1 MIHMTLK
8 VTPYV
13 YEQRYLDAAFRTK
26 ISNKLLLPKR
36 CTTILRSH
44 CWKSTKMFNVP
55 TEIYN
60 VDTRE
65 MLNLHSVLLDICI
78 LSLLS
83 SNVQA
88 VKSQNYH
95 TFQIPNS
102 NSVFQNQFLDPRDG
116 SLYIGGL
123 NYIYK
128 LNSDLHLI
136 QSEQTGPVDDS
147 PECRP
152 PPFSCSEP
160 KTTTDNYNKVIL
172 VLQNSLITCGSIY
185 QGTCRIRDPGS
196 LNVTYGDSKREVVPN
211 TPSGLAVAF
220 IANRVTER
228 VLYVASSYGDWL
240 RDVPTVSARLI
251 SRSPPDDQLFKV
263 TSDEVTHAEIPI
275 SRTVLDGSPA
285 VQPFNISYIYGFT
298 SGQFSYFAASQPRDF
313 STISRYTSKLVR
325 LCHGDPDFNSYIE
338 LPLVCAGMN
347 EDDDYN
353 LIQSAH
359 LASLS
364 LDGDEV
370 KDVLVASFSKSE
382 SLTSPTPSSES
393 AICIYSV
400 DDINQAFYDRRIHC
414 TKQGSDNTEISWAG
428 STACSDTEPLF
439 DFISQSSPADYCHTF
454 EIQSPLGG
462 DNRAIIISARPVY
475 ESTNYITAVA
485 AVQHLETPIIFI
497 GGNSGNIKKLRLD
510 GSSAE
515 VYESLDLHET
525 PVIRNGLLLS
535 EDREFIFITSE
546 DQITKVPV
554 EECHK
559 FTTCEECHMAEDP
572 YCGWCSLQTECTR
585 RTDSQCQGSQN
596 GTSLRWLSG
605 EDDCLEITGVTPKF
619 AHAGTTTK
627 LTVVVS
633 NLPNISNG
641 SLTFT
646 FLEGATLHRSQPVII
661 MADISTFT
669 CNTPVNF
676 TVKNTGF
683 LTVELLLLYEENEQ
697 THTIASVPF
706 EFYDCAII
714 SFCSECAGNKYG
726 CKWCLHSNQCID
738 EAQSCSKSDYITT
751 RTSCPLIRRTEEV
764 LIPAGQS
771 QELQFEG
778 INLPNNTFQFSC
790 QIQYTGLQRHIIPA
804 SIVDDQI
811 RCQTNLY
818 NYSSTAESI
827 SGSVI
832 IFWGNFPIDMEGNLT
847 VTINKCNRMAVT
859 ILDGESKQTCGM
871 CLIVDQRYGC
881 SWCPSMNDC
890 LSLVDS
896 HTCPT
901 NELLEQ
907 GNTCPN
913 PTITSFFPTSGHVS
927 GGTRI
932 AIHGYNLGFAPSDI
946 TTVSVAGILC
956 TDSEY
961 NSPQLLYCTTGSTLQ
976 ILSGKVVVRFSNNQ
990 LLPAQSEQTFSYVR
1004 PRVLFVYPARGPRSG
1019 GTRLVIRGRKL
1030 DSGLTR
1036 TVMIS
1041 TAPCVPGDG
1050 YSCKI
1055 EENNSDE
1062 IICRTGSASVTDNL
1076 LLSVNFDLGCEY
1088 NGDTFAYLGDPIVD
1102 SFDRLSSIASGGLD
1116 LPILGESFDIIQTA
1130 RLEVRIGSDTVS
1142 GDCSNCSDSTMK
1154 LICKSPNI
1162 SVAQTDYPLLLPT
1175 SNFSLYM
1182 DGVTRYINFGMFFPG
1197 SLKTAFEFVEDPVY
1211 YLLPSAENIIK
1222 VPNEFQGQYNITIQG
1237 DNLTLASNSEDVSVI
1252 IGGKACFVSN
1262 LFINYLIC
1270 QSPKLSEGVHQVQVQ
1285 HGNLNFV
1292 VGHVEY
1298 LGPDQTLAL
1307 PILIIV
1313 ILPCALTVVLFCFCL
1328 LVLYHLKA
1336 TNRCSLSVLHTYY
1349 YKDSRQKS
1357 RKTGMNDDNVSDH
1370 TYCSLSISSTAAT
1383 DAQPPTLPERNRAK
1397 ELFQLKSRFQLILEN
1412 PAQRKSGPDIS
1423 LETGKEQQLPIHPK
1437 RNMSRV
1443 IEETHES
1450 DRKQQRPTISE
1461 EDDEYSKRIYND
1473 HCVSTPVDNLNEDA
1487 AAKSLTQV
1495 EEVKNNPY
1503 SHHIQSNNSRHTTGD

>member
-1 MIHMTLK
+1 MIFLH
-8 VTPYV
+8 
-13 YEQRYLDAAFRTK
+13 
-26 ISNKLLLPKR
+26 
-36 CTTILRSH
+36 RSH
-44 CWKSTKMFNVP
+44 CWKSTKMFTVP
-55 TEIYN
+55 TEIDN
-60 VDTRE
+60 VNTRQ
-65 MLNLHSVLLDICI
+65 MLKLHSVLLDICI

-88 VKSQNYH
+88 VKSQNDH
-95 TFQIPNS
+95 TFQIPNH
-102 NSVFQNQFLDPRDG
+102 NSVFQNQFLDPSDG
-116 SLYIGGL
+116 SLFIGGL

-136 QSEQTGPVDDS
+136 QSAQTGPVDDS

-152 PPFSCSEP
+152 PRFSCAEP
-160 KTTTDNYNKVIL
+160 KTTTDNYNKVI
-172 VLQNSLITCGSIY
+172 VVHQNSLITCGSIY

-196 LNVTYGDSKREVVPN
+196 LNVTYGDSIREVVPN

-220 IANRVTER
+220 IANGATES

-240 RDVPTVSARLI
+240 RDVPTVSTRLI

-263 TSDEVTHAEIPI
+263 TSEDAELTIPQT
-275 SRTVLDGSPA
+275 SLDGSPA
-285 VQPFNISYIYGFT
+285 DQPFNISYIYGFT
-298 SGQFSYFAASQPRDF
+298 SGQFSYFVASQPKEF

-325 LCHGDPDFNSYIE
+325 LCHGDPDFKSYIE
-338 LPLVCAGMN
+338 LPLVCDGMT
-347 EDDDYN
+347 EDEDYN

-364 LDGDEV
+364 LDGDEEL

-382 SLTSPTPSSES
+382 SPTSPTPSSES

-400 DDINQAFYDRRIHC
+400 DDINQAFYYRRLNC
-414 TKQGSDNTEISWAG
+414 SQQGTDNTEISWAG
-428 STACSDTEPLF
+428 SRECSNNQFLF
-439 DFISQSSPADYCHTF
+439 SFISQSSPADYCHTF
-454 EIQSPLGG
+454 ETQRPLGG
-462 DNRAIIISARPVY
+462 DNRATIISASPVY
-475 ESTNYITAVA
+475 ESTNYFTAVA
-485 AVQHLETPIIFI
+485 AVQHFETPIIFT
-497 GGNSGNIKKLRLD
+497 GGYSGNFKKLRLN

-515 VYESLDLHET
+515 VYESLDFHET
-525 PVIRNGLLLS
+525 PVIRNGLLIS

-559 FTTCEECHMAEDP
+559 FTTCEECHMTEDP

-585 RTDSQCQGSQN
+585 RIDSQCQGSQN
-596 GTSLRWLSG
+596 GTSLRWLSS

-619 AHAGTTTK
+619 APSRTTTN

-633 NLPNISNG
+633 NLPPISSG
-641 SLTFT
+641 SLTCK

-661 MADISTFT
+661 MADISTIT
-669 CNTPVNF
+669 CNTPVNI

-683 LTVELLLLYEENEQ
+683 LTVELQLLYEENGQ
-697 THTIASVPF
+697 THTVASVPF
-706 EFYDCAII
+706 QFYDCAII
-714 SFCSECAGNKYG
+714 TFCSECAGNKHG
-726 CKWCLHSNQCID
+726 CKWSLYSNQCID
-738 EAQSCSKSDYITT
+738 ETQNCSISDCITI
-751 RTSCPLIRRTEEV
+751 RTSCPLIRTTEEV

-771 QELQFEG
+771 KELQFEG
-778 INLPNNTFQFSC
+778 INLPNNSFQFSC
-790 QIQYTGLQRHIIPA
+790 QIKYTGLQRHIIPA

-811 RCQTNLY
+811 RCETNLY

-827 SGSVI
+827 SGSVV

-847 VTINKCNRMAVT
+847 VTIYKCNRMAVT
-859 ILDGESKQTCGM
+859 ILNGESKPTCGM

-881 SWCPSMNDC
+881 SWCPTLNDC
-890 LSLVDS
+890 LSPMDANI
-896 HTCPT
+896 CPT

-913 PTITSFFPTSGHVS
+913 PTITSFFPTSGHVY

-932 AIHGYNLGFAPSDI
+932 AIKGYNLGFVPSDI

-961 NSPQLLYCTTGSTLQ
+961 NSPQLLYCTTSSTLQ
-976 ILSGKVVVRFSNNQ
+976 ILSGKVVVQFSNNQ

-1004 PRVLFVYPARGPRSG
+1004 PTVRSVYPTRGPRSG

-1036 TVMIS
+1036 TVMMS
-1041 TAPCVPGDG
+1041 TAPCVPSDG

-1055 EENNSDE
+1055 EENGSDK

-1088 NGDTFAYLGDPIVD
+1088 NGDTFAYLQDPIVD

-1116 LPILGESFDIIQTA
+1116 LPIFGESFHIIQTA
-1130 RLEVRIGSDTVS
+1130 RLEVRIRSDTVS
-1142 GDCSNCSDSTMK
+1142 VDCSNCSDSTMK

-1211 YLLPSAENIIK
+1211 YLLPSAKNIIK

-1270 QSPKLSEGVHQVQVQ
+1270 QPPKLSEGVHQVQYS
-1285 HGNLNFV
+1285 G
-1292 VGHVEY
+1292 
-1298 LGPDQTLAL
+1298 
-1307 PILIIV
+1307 
-1313 ILPCALTVVLFCFCL
+1313 
-1328 LVLYHLKA
+1328 
-1336 TNRCSLSVLHTYY
+1336 NRCTTTNT
-1349 YKDSRQKS
+1349 SRE
-1357 RKTGMNDDNVSDH
+1357 N
-1370 TYCSLSISSTAAT
+1370 SS
-1383 DAQPPTLPERNRAK
+1383 N
-1397 ELFQLKSRFQLILEN
+1397 
-1412 PAQRKSGPDIS
+1412 
-1423 LETGKEQQLPIHPK
+1423 
-1437 RNMSRV
+1437 
-1443 IEETHES
+1443 
-1450 DRKQQRPTISE
+1450 
-1461 EDDEYSKRIYND
+1461 
-1473 HCVSTPVDNLNEDA
+1473 
-1487 AAKSLTQV
+1487 
-1495 EEVKNNPY
+1495 
-1503 SHHIQSNNSRHTTGD
+1503 

>member
-1 MIHMTLK
+1 MFTVPKEIDSVNIRQMLK
-8 VTPYV
+8 
-13 YEQRYLDAAFRTK
+13 
-26 ISNKLLLPKR
+26 
-36 CTTILRSH
+36 
-44 CWKSTKMFNVP
+44 
-55 TEIYN
+55 
-60 VDTRE
+60 
-65 MLNLHSVLLDICI
+65 LHSVLLDICI

-88 VKSQNYH
+88 VKSQNYN

-102 NSVFQNQFLDPRDG
+102 NSVFQNQFLDTSDG

-147 PECRP
+147 PQCRP
-152 PPFSCSEP
+152 PRFSCKEP
-160 KTTTDNYNKVIL
+160 KTTTVNYNKVIL
-172 VLQNSLITCGSIY
+172 VHQNSLITCGSIY
-185 QGTCRIRDPGS
+185 QGTCSTRDPGS
-196 LNVTYGDSKREVVPN
+196 LGVTYNDSIREVVPN

-220 IANRVTER
+220 IANGATER

-240 RDVPTVSARLI
+240 RDVPTVSTRLI
-251 SRSPPDDQLFKV
+251 SRSLPDDQLFKV
-263 TSDEVTHAEIPI
+263 TSEDADIPI
-275 SRTVLDGSPA
+275 SQTVQDGSPA
-285 VQPFNISYIYGFT
+285 NQPFNISYIYGFT
-298 SGQFSYFAASQPRDF
+298 SGQFSYFAASQPRDY

-325 LCHGDPDFNSYIE
+325 LCHGDPEFNSYIE
-338 LPLVCAGMN
+338 LPLVCGEMTKDEGEN
-347 EDDDYN
+347 DDDYN

-364 LDGDEV
+364 LDGDEEL
-370 KDVLVASFSKSE
+370 KDVLVASFSKSD
-382 SLTSPTPSSES
+382 SLSSPTPSSES

-400 DDINQAFYDRRIHC
+400 DDINQAFYDRRLDC
-414 TKQGSDNTEISWAG
+414 AQKGTYTTKISWVG
-428 STACSDTEPLF
+428 TTACSDNEFLF
-439 DFISQSSPADYCHTF
+439 DRINQSSPADYCHKSVA
-454 EIQSPLGG
+454 QSPLGG

-475 ESTNYITAVA
+475 ESNNYITAAA
-485 AVQHLETPIIFI
+485 AVQHFETPIIFTGGD
-497 GGNSGNIKKLRLD
+497 GGNFKRKCYRHYSCIIRIIPKMQLAFSWIQIAHVRFRFWLNILHVVIVNINLRLN

-525 PVIRNGLLLS
+525 PVIRNGLLIS
-535 EDREFIFITSE
+535 EDREFIFITSG

-585 RTDSQCQGSQN
+585 RIDSQCQGSQN
-596 GTSLRWLSG
+596 GTSLRWLSS

-619 AHAGTTTK
+619 APSRTTTN

-633 NLPNISNG
+633 NLPPISSG
-641 SLTFT
+641 SLTCT

-669 CNTPVNF
+669 CNSPVNL
-676 TVKNTGF
+676 TVRNTATFRNQYPWTGF
-683 LTVELLLLYEENEQ
+683 SWAHPELQ
-697 THTIASVPF
+697 R
-706 EFYDCAII
+706 YDRKRIRARFQSIYII
-714 SFCSECAGNKYG
+714 YNK
-726 CKWCLHSNQCID
+726 
-738 EAQSCSKSDYITT
+738 
-751 RTSCPLIRRTEEV
+751 SCPLIRTTEEV

-771 QELQFEG
+771 QELQFQG
-778 INLPNNTFQFSC
+778 LNLPNNTLQFSC
-790 QIQYTGLQRHIIPA
+790 QIQYPGLQRHIIPA

-811 RCQTNLY
+811 RCETNLV
-818 NYSSTAESI
+818 SSHTTIHQQLNLSVGQWLF
-827 SGSVI
+827 SGET
-832 IFWGNFPIDMEGNLT
+832 FHRHGRQPD
-847 VTINKCNRMAVT
+847 RMAVT
-859 ILDGESKQTCGM
+859 ILKGESKPTCGM

-881 SWCPSMNDC
+881 SWCPPLNDC
-890 LSLVDS
+890 LSPMDAN
-896 HTCPT
+896 TCPT
-901 NELLEQ
+901 NELLQQ
-907 GNTCPN
+907 GETCPN
-913 PTITSFFPTSGHVS
+913 PTITNFFPTSGHVS

-932 AIHGYNLGFAPSDI
+932 AIHGYNLGFVPSDI
-946 TTVSVAGILC
+946 TTVSAAGILC

-961 NSPQLLYCTTGSTLQ
+961 NSPQLAYCTTRSILQ
-976 ILSGKVVVRFSNNQ
+976 ILSGKVVVQFSNNQ
-990 LLPAQSEQTFSYVR
+990 LFPALSEQTFSYVR
-1004 PRVLFVYPARGPRSG
+1004 PTVLSVYPTRGPRSG
-1019 GTRLVIRGRKL
+1019 GTRLVITGTKL

-1036 TVMIS
+1036 TVMMS
-1041 TAPCVPGDG
+1041 TAPCVPSDG

-1197 SLKTAFEFVEDPVY
+1197 SLKTAFKFVEDPVY

-1252 IGGKACFVSN
+1252 IGGKACIVSN

-1270 QSPKLSEGVHQVQVQ
+1270 QPPKLSEGVHQVQVQ

-1292 VGHVEY
+1292 VGPVEY

-1307 PILIIV
+1307 LILMCSCV
-1313 ILPCALTVVLFCFCL
+1313 LMVVLFCFCL
-1328 LVLYHLKA
+1328 LVLY
-1336 TNRCSLSVLHTYY
+1336 RRSLSVRHSYH
-1349 YKDSRQKS
+1349 YKNSRQIS
-1357 RKTGMNDDNVSDH
+1357 RNTGMDDD
-1370 TYCSLSISSTAAT
+1370 
-1383 DAQPPTLPERNRAK
+1383 
-1397 ELFQLKSRFQLILEN
+1397 
-1412 PAQRKSGPDIS
+1412 
-1423 LETGKEQQLPIHPK
+1423 
-1437 RNMSRV
+1437 M
-1443 IEETHES
+1443 
-1450 DRKQQRPTISE
+1450 
-1461 EDDEYSKRIYND
+1461 
-1473 HCVSTPVDNLNEDA
+1473 
-1487 AAKSLTQV
+1487 
-1495 EEVKNNPY
+1495 
-1503 SHHIQSNNSRHTTGD
+1503 